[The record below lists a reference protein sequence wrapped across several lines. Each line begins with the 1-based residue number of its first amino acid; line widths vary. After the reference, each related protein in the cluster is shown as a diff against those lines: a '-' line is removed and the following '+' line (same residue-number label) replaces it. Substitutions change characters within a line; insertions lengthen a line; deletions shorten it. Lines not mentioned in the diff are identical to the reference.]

1 MELFS
6 SSSSLA
12 LIGWSAGL
20 RFGLSLVTALVM
32 DSGGLSSMAVRALSV
47 EGARAFTGNTMAEPV
62 SLAVWEVEIMSGALT
77 FAWKLFCPA
86 MSSAESLQED
96 LLMTGVLNTFS
107 RENTITSGSGG
118 MSLS

>member
-6 SSSSLA
+6 FSSSLA

-20 RFGLSLVTALVM
+20 RFGLSLVTALVI
-32 DSGGLSSMAVRALSV
+32 DSGGLSSMALRGLSSMAL
-47 EGARAFTGNTMAEPV
+47 RAEPV
-62 SLAVWEVEIMSGALT
+62 SLAVWEVEIMSGALA

>member
-1 MELFS
+1 MKNYSNDKEK
-6 SSSSLA
+6 
-12 LIGWSAGL
+12 L
-20 RFGLSLVTALVM
+20 RVHGS
-32 DSGGLSSMAVRALSV
+32 
-47 EGARAFTGNTMAEPV
+47 
-62 SLAVWEVEIMSGALT
+62 VWEVEIMSGALA